1 LDDETIRTIGRLRR
15 LTNKPFFDRRDFE
28 NLQSLL
34 DELIQHQHL
43 ENFSRSQLK
52 RIVHS
57 LRLHRPLRTKARAFT
72 FLQERIPRRAV
83 KYNVISTHS
92 VNNGSVFDIWRERE
106 RRSRL
111 DSKDS
116 LEDDGQHLREVNEIN
131 HPTPSVFVSHATTNV
146 ASKVK
151 QMAKDIDTKSVSS
164 RAELTLHTADRLA
177 ESSPHAPSSSS
188 PTYSSLVSIAVYD
201 VKPRDTSDGSIDLLR
216 HSSHCDLSF

>member
-1 LDDETIRTIGRLRR
+1 MDDETIRTIGRLRR
-15 LTNKPFFDRRDFE
+15 LTNKQFFDRRDFE

-43 ENFSRSQLK
+43 ENFSRPQLK

-57 LRLHRPLRTKARAFT
+57 LRLHRPLRTKSRAFT
-72 FLQERIPRRAV
+72 FLQERIPHRAV

-116 LEDDGQHLREVNEIN
+116 LEDDGQHLREVHEVNY
-131 HPTPSVFVSHATTNV
+131 PTPPVFVSHATTNV

-177 ESSPHAPSSSS
+177 ESSPHVPSSSS

-201 VKPRDTSDGSIDLLR
+201 VKPRDKSDGSIDLVR
-216 HSSHCDLSF
+216 GSSDWDLSF